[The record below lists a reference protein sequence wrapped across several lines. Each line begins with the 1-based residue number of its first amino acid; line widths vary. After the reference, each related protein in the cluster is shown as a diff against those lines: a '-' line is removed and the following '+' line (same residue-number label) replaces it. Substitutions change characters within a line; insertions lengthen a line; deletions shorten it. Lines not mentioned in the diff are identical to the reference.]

1 VIYFDTHVV
10 VWLYSGDIKLLSSK
24 AIELIENNDLLYIS
38 PIVYL
43 ELKFLY
49 EIGRIKVSPAEILES
64 LSASIG
70 LSVCDKSFLQIISE
84 SISLEWTRDPFD
96 RIIVANAIVNDAVL
110 LTKDS
115 RIQANYSKACW

>member
-1 VIYFDTHVV
+1 MIYFDTHVV

-24 AIELIENNDLLYIS
+24 ALELIENNDLLYIS

>member
-1 VIYFDTHVV
+1 VIYLDTHVV
-10 VWLYSGDIKLLSSK
+10 VWLYAGETELLSET
-24 AIELIENNDLLYIS
+24 AAEYIENNDLLIS

-49 EIGRIKVSPAEILES
+49 EISRIKVVPAEVLEN

-70 LSVCDKSFLQIISE
+70 LSICDKSFPQIISE

-110 LTKDS
+110 VTKDS
-115 RIQANYSKACW
+115 GIQKNYSKARW

>member
-1 VIYFDTHVV
+1 VIYLDTHVV
-10 VWLYSGDIKLLSSK
+10 VWLYSGNIKLLSSK
-24 AIELIENNDLLYIS
+24 ALELIESNDVLYIS

-70 LSVCDKSFLQIISE
+70 LSVCDKSFLQVISE

-96 RIIVANAIVNDAVL
+96 RIIVANAIVNDAILV
-110 LTKDS
+110 TKDS

>member
-1 VIYFDTHVV
+1 VIYLDTHVV

-24 AIELIENNDLLYIS
+24 ALELIENNDLYIS
-38 PIVYL
+38 PVVYL

-49 EIGRIKVSPAEILES
+49 EIERIKVSPAEILES

-84 SISLEWTRDPFD
+84 SIQLEWTRDPFD
-96 RIIVANAIVNDAVL
+96 RIIVANAIVNDAIL

-115 RIQANYSKACW
+115 RIQANYSKAYW

>member
-1 VIYFDTHVV
+1 VIYLDTHVV
-10 VWLYSGDIKLLSSK
+10 VWLYLGDTKLLSSK
-24 AIELIENNDLLYIS
+24 ALELIENNDLYIS
-38 PIVYL
+38 PVVYL

-49 EIGRIKVSPAEILES
+49 EIERIKVSPAEILES

-96 RIIVANAIVNDAVL
+96 RIIVANAIVNDAIL

>member
-1 VIYFDTHVV
+1 MIYLDTHVV
-10 VWLYSGDIKLLSSK
+10 VWLYLGDTKLLSSK
-24 AIELIENNDLLYIS
+24 ALELIENNDLYIS
-38 PIVYL
+38 PVVYL

-49 EIGRIKVSPAEILES
+49 EIERIKVSPAEILES

-96 RIIVANAIVNDAVL
+96 RIIVANAIVNDAIL

>member
-1 VIYFDTHVV
+1 MICLDTHVV
-10 VWLYSGDIKLLSSK
+10 VWLYAGDKELLSNT
-24 AIELIENNDLLYIS
+24 AIELIENNDLLIS

-49 EIGRIKVSPAEILES
+49 EISRIKVAPAEILEN

-70 LSVCDKSFLQIISE
+70 LSVCEKSFFQVISE

-96 RIIVANAIVNDAVL
+96 RIIVGNAVANDAVL
-110 LTKDS
+110 ITKDS
-115 RIQANYSKACW
+115 RILKNYSKACW

>member
-1 VIYFDTHVV
+1 MIYFDTHVV

>member
-1 VIYFDTHVV
+1 VVYLDTHVV
-10 VWLYSGDIKLLSSK
+10 VWLYSGNIKLLSSN
-24 AIELIENNDLLYIS
+24 AIEFIENNDVLYIS

-64 LSASIG
+64 LSASVG
-70 LSVCDKSFLQIISE
+70 LSVCDKSFLQVISE

-96 RIIVANAIVNDAVL
+96 RIIGANAIVNDAVL
-110 LTKDS
+110 LTKNS

>member
-1 VIYFDTHVV
+1 MIYLDTHVV

-24 AIELIENNDLLYIS
+24 ALELIENNDLYIS

-49 EIGRIKVSPAEILES
+49 EIERIKVSPAEILES
-64 LSASIG
+64 LSGSIG

-84 SISLEWTRDPFD
+84 SIPLEWTRDPFD
-96 RIIVANAIVNDAVL
+96 RIIVANAIVNDAIL